1 MFFFCS
7 YTSHFL
13 AMVNTFQ
20 SGLDRPFIFFCVREW
35 IFCHNFC
42 VGSWKK
48 WCQVWHHLTTLMWR
62 VWCTFTRYYKYI
74 KRSTLDFFPF
84 EFFCNFF
91 LPLIRCFLHTQFI
104 LTTRVLSQIHKYKYY
119 KYNYYFLQ
127 SNFWRE
133 KIDLRCAFFPT
144 TSCCFNGFKPRNP
157 GFEYYP
163 LLYIRH

>member
-1 MFFFCS
+1 MVKTKNKHVFFWS

-91 LPLIRCFLHTQFI
+91 FTPNKVLFTHTIYTDYTRIITNSQVISTTIFYSLI
-104 LTTRVLSQIHKYKYY
+104 LTIKSWFAVCVLFS
-119 KYNYYFLQ
+119 
-127 SNFWRE
+127 
-133 KIDLRCAFFPT
+133 T
-144 TSCCFNGFKPRNP
+144 TSCCIN
-157 GFEYYP
+157 
-163 LLYIRH
+163 